1 MKIFL
6 SSTYEDL
13 KEHRAKAAQAIE
25 RLGQQGIRME
35 IFDTRSDEAADVC
48 LEEIESADAF
58 LGIYAHRYGYV
69 RADSAISITER
80 EFDFAQEKRK
90 LAFCFRSD
98 QCFRRLDYTL

>member
-35 IFDTRSDEAADVC
+35 VFGARSEEATGVFGNFTSNCTSINYSGRRSQRSVSENREGIA
-48 LEEIESADAF
+48 AF
-58 LGIYAHRYGYV
+58 QSGAPQSKTG
-69 RADSAISITER
+69 ER
-80 EFDFAQEKRK
+80 PIASKYDYKACDFTSP
-90 LAFCFRSD
+90 L
-98 QCFRRLDYTL
+98 